1 MLLKKIQE
9 YYQNY
14 RLNKKIAKRSKKM
27 PVELTGKER
36 DLIFKVRESNISMTS
51 YERLCSTVMACKY
64 VIENNIKGDFV
75 ECGVWRGGNA
85 LLAALIF
92 RLYKYPA
99 KIYLYDT
106 FEGMTEP
113 SGKDV
118 RISTGTLA
126 IEKFKKDQKE
136 NHNEWRYASIEDVK
150 NNFKRFNL
158 LNKNIIFVKGD
169 VLKTLNLN
177 KNLPKKISIL
187 RLDTD
192 WYESTKKELEVLYP
206 KLVVNG
212 VLSIDDYGFWAG
224 SKQATDEYFKKN
236 GKRPFLHYVDSAGR
250 CGTKPS

>member
-14 RLNKKIAKRSKKM
+14 KINKKIAKRSKKM
-27 PVELTGKER
+27 PVELTSKER

-51 YERLCSTVMACKY
+51 YERLCSTVMSCKY

-92 RLYKYPA
+92 RLYKYPS

-113 SGKDV
+113 SAKDV
-118 RISTGTLA
+118 RISTGALA
-126 IEKFKKDQKE
+126 IEKFLKKQKE
-136 NHNEWRYASIEDVK
+136 KQRYASIEDVK

-212 VLSIDDYGFWAG
+212 VLIIDDYGFWAG

-236 GKRPFLHYVDSAGR
+236 TKRPFLQYVDSSGR
-250 CGTKPS
+250 CGTKPY